1 MGRLVLALGFCLA
14 AAAASAASAE
24 ETCRYAGDADA
35 LVDALSKAGSCR
47 AAYALL
53 SECSWGSS
61 ADVEFSDVVAKTCEG
76 GFLDKLGPAG
86 KANYAAEAE
95 LCDYEYERQEGS
107 MYRSMAAL
115 CRAGVASRFADDP
128 ALADRPL
135 PAASFDCA
143 KARTPLETTIC
154 ADPQLGRADV
164 MLSRL
169 YRRAM
174 KSLTP
179 DEQRA
184 LNANE
189 RKWMTKVAADCRLT
203 DGPAG
208 AKARD
213 CAREAF
219 ERRFT
224 AIDGCEGD
232 ANAAK
237 CVNEPD

>member
-1 MGRLVLALGFCLA
+1 MGRLVLALAVWLL
-14 AAAASAASAE
+14 AASAASADE
-24 ETCRYAGDADA
+24 ACRYAGDADA
-35 LVDALSKAGSCR
+35 FVDALSKAGSCR
-47 AAYALL
+47 AAFALL

-61 ADVEFSDVVAKTCEG
+61 ADVEFSDVVVKTCEG
-76 GFLDKLGPAG
+76 GFLDKLSPAG
-86 KANYAAEAE
+86 KANYAAEAD
-95 LCDYEYERQEGS
+95 LCYYEYQRQEGT

-115 CRAGVASRFADDP
+115 CRAGVASRFAEDR
-128 ALADRPL
+128 ALADRPV

-184 LNANE
+184 LNAGE

-232 ANAAK
+232 ADVAK
-237 CVNEPD
+237 CVNEPE